1 VAQRESTTAVVAALA
16 GNLAIAV
23 LKFSAAVVT
32 GSSAMVSEAIHS
44 SVDTGNQAVLLLGI
58 HRSNLPADR
67 HHPFGYGKELYFWSL
82 IVAIAFFGIGGGLS
96 IYEGINHLQHPAPL
110 EDPLWNYLVLA
121 GAAVFEAISW
131 VIGYRQFSKV
141 KGETGAWRAI
151 RIGKDPSLITVVV
164 EDTMALIGLAVAF
177 LAIYLGHRFDNVYL
191 DGVGSL
197 IIGLLLATAAL
208 ILIRESKG
216 LLVGE
221 AADDATVAAIDAI
234 AREDPCI
241 RDLGP
246 PLTMQLGPDRVLLN
260 LEMVFAP
267 GLSAGQVRDAID
279 RFEQR
284 VRDAHP
290 EVADI
295 FIEAASVTAGSA
307 ELAGS
312 GLEETDEA

>member
-1 VAQRESTTAVVAALA
+1 MAQRESTTAVVAALA

-23 LKFSAAVVT
+23 LKFGAAAVT

-58 HRSNLPADR
+58 HRSNRPADR

-82 IVAIAFFGIGGGLS
+82 IVAVAFFGIGGGLS

-110 EDPLWNYLVLA
+110 EDPFWNYLVLA
-121 GAAVFEAISW
+121 AAAVFEGISW
-131 VIGYRQFSKV
+131 VIGYGQFSKV
-141 KGETGAWRAI
+141 KGKTGAWEAI

-177 LAIYLGHRFDNVYL
+177 LAIYLGHHFDNVYI

-197 IIGLLLATAAL
+197 IIGLLLASAAL

-221 AADDATVAAIDAI
+221 AADDATVAAIDTI

-260 LEMVFAP
+260 LEIEFAP
-267 GLSAGQVRDAID
+267 GLSAAEVRDAID

-290 EVADI
+290 EVVDI

-307 ELAGS
+307 EAAG
-312 GLEETDEA
+312 GGAEETAGA